1 MVGKFIP
8 FCSPRETDKW
18 LAVLRIGLG
27 LLVTVYALF
36 LRSDWH
42 YLFASTGKGLVSRE
56 LGEAITSFDSPLIP
70 KLGWLVALGGYAHIG
85 EEAVLSI
92 AWACL
97 LCMGLLLLLG
107 LFSRPAAIIAWFLH
121 LCAAESG
128 GLFAYGADNFMTTG
142 LFYLM
147 LSPLPDR
154 YSLDHRLLKTE
165 LRDPQLL
172 GFWRRVLQ
180 VHMCFVYFFGGL
192 AKCLGSGWWN
202 GSNLWRSLTRP
213 PFNLISPDI
222 LVRFKYALPILG
234 ISICLIELG
243 YPFFIWIK
251 KTRLV
256 LVGLYFGNARRDRTG
271 NGNVSVR
278 ARDDRFESCRLRYRN
293 EQPGTVSPGSDGGST
308 GNTRV
313 FQGDRP
319 SALRRLAVK
328 FNRRE
333 SARRESSCHRNAVL
347 VCAKF
352 RTWKF
357 VRARSAR
364 LAGAREHRERL
375 RAMLPAPNA

>member
-1 MVGKFIP
+1 MRLIVSESHIVKEHDATNL
-8 FCSPRETDKW
+8 PRRWSENLMGFLFPSETDKW
-18 LAVLRIGLG
+18 LGVLRIGLG
-27 LLVTVYALF
+27 LQVAVYSLF

-42 YLFASTGKGLVSRE
+42 YLFASTDRSLVSRK

-70 KLGWLVALGGYAHIG
+70 KLGWLVALGGYAHIS
-85 EEAVLSI
+85 EDAVLSF

-97 LCMGLLLLLG
+97 LSMGVLLLLG

-154 YSLDHRLLKTE
+154 YSLDHWLLKVE

-180 VHMCFVYFFGGL
+180 VHMCFVYLIGGL
-192 AKCLGSGWWN
+192 AKCLGNGWWD

-251 KTRLV
+251 KTRFV
-256 LVGLYFGNARRDRTG
+256 WLVGILVMHIAIGLTMGLYLFALVMIVLNLAAFGIGMSKQEPATAEITLGRGTAQRTG
-271 NGNVSVR
+271 ISGR
-278 ARDDRFESCRLRYRN
+278 AALGAPPLR
-293 EQPGTVSPGSDGGST
+293 G
-308 GNTRV
+308 
-313 FQGDRP
+313 
-319 SALRRLAVK
+319 
-328 FNRRE
+328 
-333 SARRESSCHRNAVL
+333 
-347 VCAKF
+347 
-352 RTWKF
+352 
-357 VRARSAR
+357 
-364 LAGAREHRERL
+364 
-375 RAMLPAPNA
+375 